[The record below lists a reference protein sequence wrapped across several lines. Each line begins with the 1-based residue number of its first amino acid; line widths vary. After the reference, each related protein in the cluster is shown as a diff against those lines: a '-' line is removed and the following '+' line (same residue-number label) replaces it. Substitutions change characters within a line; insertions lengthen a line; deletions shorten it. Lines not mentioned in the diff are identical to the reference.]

1 MTHLPKRLSHIL
13 AGEIYQR
20 SDIDLVKE
28 ALSMLNVNP
37 SPAFK
42 EFYGKYAGPFWEEH
56 IPFELLD
63 VAEEERNITS
73 YTYIARKEHGFPD
86 RYLVLSEIS
95 ANAIL
100 VLDSVTD
107 KVYCVN
113 FEGEDKRLLQGEL
126 PEAWPS
132 FYAFLMEYFDC

>member
-1 MTHLPKRLSHIL
+1 MARLPKRISHSL

-20 SDIDLVKE
+20 DDIDLVKE

-42 EFYGKYAGPFWEEH
+42 EFYNKYAGPFWEGH

-63 VAEEERNITS
+63 VAEEERNIIS
-73 YTYIARKEHGFPD
+73 YTYIARKEYGFPE

-107 KVYCVN
+107 KVYRMH

-126 PEAWPS
+126 PETWPT
-132 FYAFLMEYFDC
+132 FYAFLKEYFDC